1 MERFENEKDFT
12 QSFMMAEMQKKID
25 ELEREI
31 NRQEKINK
39 EEKYSH
45 FVQMLILD
53 YLGIGKGLKTNI
65 ERAKIYAPLIRRDLK
80 TTIQYFSELYANKNE
95 KNLLIII
102 DFFNKAGFP
111 DLAQKAQDDL
121 DKVKKRKN

>member
-12 QSFMMAEMQKKID
+12 QSFMMAEM
-25 ELEREI
+25 
-31 NRQEKINK
+31 
-39 EEKYSH
+39 YSH

-111 DLAQKAQDDL
+111 DLAQRAQDDL